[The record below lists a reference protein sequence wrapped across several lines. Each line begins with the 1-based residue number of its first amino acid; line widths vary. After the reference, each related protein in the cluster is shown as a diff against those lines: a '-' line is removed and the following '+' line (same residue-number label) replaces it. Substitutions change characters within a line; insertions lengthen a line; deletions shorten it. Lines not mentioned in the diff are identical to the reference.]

1 MTGFEGVERQ
11 KVELLIKQLGAT
23 YTDYLDQTNTLLVC
37 KRFVSLYTTYSYL
50 YRIALRCICFVDPS
64 SQA

>member
-37 KRFVSLYTTYSYL
+37 KRFVPLYTTYSYPNL
-50 YRIALRCICFVDPS
+50 HHICFGFVNPS